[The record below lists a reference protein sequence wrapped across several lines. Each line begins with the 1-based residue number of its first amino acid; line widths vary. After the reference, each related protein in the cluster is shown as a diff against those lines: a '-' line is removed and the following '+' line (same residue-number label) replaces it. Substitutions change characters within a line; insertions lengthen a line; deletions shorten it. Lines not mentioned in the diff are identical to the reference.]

1 MGAGVH
7 PADRGAVRCRRS
19 YAIGAAPVWAV
30 LLSMALTVVAA
41 YAIAVVASRIYGRSI
56 LRTGKRMSWRDALRD
71 RTPAT
76 T

>member
-1 MGAGVH
+1 MLAFFPPTAVLCM
-7 PADRGAVRCRRS
+7 PALS
-19 YAIGAAPVWAV
+19 AIGAAPVWAV
-30 LLSMALTVVAA
+30 LLSMALTLAAA
-41 YAIAVVASRIYGRSI
+41 YAIAARGVKIYGRSI